1 MTAHPPDMELGPAIT
16 ATFEAPGKLGINWV
30 FSQDPDSVRATIE
43 DVEPGSQAAA
53 KKELSPGQ
61 VLEAINSTSV
71 RRTELKPAPSMTT
84 VMSLLQ
90 KPDRP
95 MKLTLREPLDDAVTT
110 PRPVAPSAARRVAPQ
125 EYKAMVDDLMSSA
138 GIDRGAASTALTERG
153 WVLDPAMRAPAI
165 DTPGEIRRPPKKA
178 GGGGL
183 ACCSAS
189 PHKAAALSGPLG
201 ASPGGAP
208 SVSFSEHAGH
218 DATDLSRTAW
228 GGLSRGRRVTK
239 VFGAKYALG
248 FRLGSDDPLDQLW
261 LKVDADGDGN
271 LSQEEVGEVLRM
283 MGREDVE
290 ANLEAVMAELDA
302 DGSGDIDIGE

>member
-1 MTAHPPDMELGPAIT
+1 
-16 ATFEAPGKLGINWV
+16 
-30 FSQDPDSVRATIE
+30 
-43 DVEPGSQAAA
+43 
-53 KKELSPGQ
+53 
-61 VLEAINSTSV
+61 
-71 RRTELKPAPSMTT
+71 
-84 VMSLLQ
+84 MSNL
-90 KPDRP
+90 P
-95 MKLTLREPLDDAVTT
+95 
-110 PRPVAPSAARRVAPQ
+110 
-125 EYKAMVDDLMSSA
+125 
-138 GIDRGAASTALTERG
+138 
-153 WVLDPAMRAPAI
+153 I
-165 DTPGEIRRPPKKA
+165 DTPGEIRRPPKHAK

-201 ASPGGAP
+201 ASPGGASPGGAP
-208 SVSFSEHAGH
+208 SVSFSDYAGH

-290 ANLEAVMAELDA
+290 ANLEAVMADLDA